1 MNNGKNQVN
10 TINWMA
16 VFSFSHIFKSFR
28 IAIHPSKMLLG
39 LAAVITIYLAGVA
52 LDGAWDMFGSRVPEG
67 DILNYVCKDGLT
79 YAKDVKANDESK
91 PQKARGI
98 KSAYRQER
106 RELTKFVN
114 ESGFGSYMIK
124 ALEEQVKKYN
134 ESHKDDD
141 DPVKVATYKDADEKN
156 EDWGEM
162 IQDAATEV
170 DLIREKIDAVLDDAY
185 TAAEKKIAD
194 DAALDAEAK
203 TEQTTILQG
212 DYDKAIRSSVRIA
225 AEFANR
231 TDAIKGKLV
240 FASFLEYENQCL
252 ANAFRAVRYGNFT
265 TGMDDYETMMNAKAL
280 PSLAQPE
287 RPLALVGIQGPEAI
301 DSAGFFFWMLM
312 AAQGL
317 LWMLC
322 THWFFASLFLTF
334 AMASWALF
342 GGAIYRI
349 AALHAAREE
358 KISIV
363 QALRFSAG
371 KFLNFFAA
379 PLFPLMLILLLGG
392 LLCLGG
398 FAFGNIGGWGAWV
411 IGLLLPL
418 ALLMGLAIAFLT
430 VGLGGGCGLVYPTI
444 AVEGS
449 DAFDAISRSFS
460 YVFTR
465 PWRTAIY
472 GMISLVYGTLCY
484 LFVKFFAFITLAGTH
499 WFIKGGSFS
508 GGTELAENADLIDK
522 IWPAPTFSNFHPDV
536 SWATLNFG
544 ESVAAFM
551 ISVWVY
557 IVIGVVIA
565 FALSFLASSST
576 VVYYLL
582 RRKVDATDLD
592 EVYVEE
598 FEEELA
604 GEVAETLAD
613 QVPEETD
620 KTEESGS
627 VDADASDETEMPAE

>member
-39 LAAVITIYLAGVA
+39 LAAVISIYVFGVA
-52 LDGAWDMFGSRVPEG
+52 MDGAWDMFGSRVPEG

-79 YAKDVKANDESK
+79 YAQDVKTANEGK
-91 PQKARGI
+91 PQKARDI
-98 KSAYRQER
+98 KSGYREER

-114 ESGFGSYMIK
+114 GSGFGKYMGL
-124 ALEEQVKKYN
+124 ALVEQVTKYN

-141 DPVKVATYKDADEKN
+141 DQAKVTAYKKADEKN

-162 IQDAATEV
+162 LSDAADEV

-185 TAAEKKIAD
+185 EAAEKKIAD
-194 DAALDAEAK
+194 DTDLDAEAK
-203 TEQTTILQG
+203 TKQTTILAS

-225 AEFANR
+225 SDFANK
-231 TDAIKGKLV
+231 TVAIKGKRV

-265 TGMDDYETMMNAKAL
+265 TGLDDYETMMNQKAM
-280 PSLAQPE
+280 PTLAQPE
-287 RPLALVGIQGPEAI
+287 TPLVIGGIQGPEAT
-301 DSAGFFFWMLM
+301 DSAGFFFWILM

-317 LWMLC
+317 VWMLC
-322 THWFFASLFLTF
+322 NHWIFATLFIMF
-334 AMASWALF
+334 AMAVWALF

-379 PLFPLMLILLLGG
+379 PLFPLMLILVMGG

-398 FAFGNIGGWGAWV
+398 FMFGNLGGWGAWV

-418 ALLMGLAIAFLT
+418 ALLMGLAIAFLA
-430 VGLGGGCGLVYPTI
+430 VGIVGGCGLVYPTI

-472 GMISLVYGTLCY
+472 GMVALVYGTICY

-499 WFIKGGSFS
+499 WFVKGGSFS

-522 IWPAPTFSNFHPDV
+522 IWPAPTFTNFHPDV

-544 ESVAAFM
+544 ESVAALM
-551 ISVWVY
+551 VAVWVY
-557 IVIGVVIA
+557 VVIGVVIA

-582 RRKVDATDLD
+582 RQKVDATDLD

-613 QVPEETD
+613 QMPEDTD
-620 KTEESGS
+620 QPEESGDS
-627 VDADASDETEMPAE
+627 AADAADEPETPAE